1 MNTSNMSK
9 QQKRIVLLAVL
20 GLLFFYIVYRSNR
33 PPEIAAVVS
42 SADEKFRPI
51 AVENPALKLE
61 LLERLK
67 KLQYQGSHR
76 NIFSSVAPPAVSAVP
91 PPPSTPALPVA
102 PAAPSGPAPL
112 VVPATFYGFVTD
124 AQSGMRKAFFLEGE
138 NVYVIAVGETLLGR
152 FRLMQIGNSSVELEE
167 IGTGR
172 RATLTMEEP
181 NPA

>member
-1 MNTSNMSK
+1 MSNK
-9 QQKRIVLLAVL
+9 QKQITLLAGLGVVLL
-20 GLLFFYIVYRSNR
+20 YIIYLSSR
-33 PPEIAAVVS
+33 PSEIAPVVS

-76 NIFSSVAPPAVSAVP
+76 NIFSSVAPPSASTA
-91 PPPSTPALPVA
+91 PPPSIA
-102 PAAPSGPAPL
+102 PPPLTTSTGPSGPAPL
-112 VVPATFYGFVTD
+112 VIPANFYGFVTD
-124 AQSGMRKAFFLEGE
+124 VQTGRRQAFFMEGE
-138 NVYVIAVGETLLGR
+138 NVYIVSVGELLLGR
-152 FRLMQIGNSSVELEE
+152 YRLIQIGNSSVELEE
-167 IGTGR
+167 TATGR

>member
-1 MNTSNMSK
+1 MNTSNTSNR
-9 QQKRIVLLAVL
+9 QKRLVLLA
-20 GLLFFYIVYRSNR
+20 GLALVFFYIVYRSNR
-33 PPEIAAVVS
+33 PSEIAPVVS

-67 KLQYQGSHR
+67 KLQYEGSHR
-76 NIFSSVAPPAVSAVP
+76 NIFSSVAPPPVSAAPSNAIAP
-91 PPPSTPALPVA
+91 PPVA
-102 PAAPSGPAPL
+102 PVIPSGPAPL

-124 AQSGMRKAFFLEGE
+124 AQTGMRRAFFLEGE

-152 FRLMQIGNSSVELEE
+152 FRLVQIGNSSVEMEE

>member
-1 MNTSNMSK
+1 MSK
-9 QQKRIVLLAVL
+9 KQKRITLLAGLGVLLL
-20 GLLFFYIVYRSNR
+20 YIIYVSNR
-33 PPEIAAVVS
+33 PSEIAQVVS

-76 NIFSSVAPPAVSAVP
+76 NIFSSVAPPPASAVP
-91 PPPSTPALPVA
+91 PPGIAPPPITAPSG
-102 PAAPSGPAPL
+102 PSGPAPL

-124 AQSGMRKAFFLEGE
+124 AQTGMRRAFFMEGE
-138 NVYVIAVGETLLGR
+138 NVYIIAVGEMLLGHY
-152 FRLMQIGNSSVELEE
+152 RLVQIGNSSVELEE
-167 IGTGR
+167 TSTGR

>member
-1 MNTSNMSK
+1 MSSK
-9 QQKRIVLLAVL
+9 QKRIILLAGLGVL
-20 GLLFFYIVYRSNR
+20 FLYIIYVSNR
-33 PPEIAAVVS
+33 PSEIAQVVS

-76 NIFSSVAPPAVSAVP
+76 NIFSSVAPPPASAVP
-91 PPPSTPALPVA
+91 PPGIAPPPITAPSG
-102 PAAPSGPAPL
+102 PSGPAPL

-124 AQSGMRKAFFLEGE
+124 AQTGMRRAFFMEGE
-138 NVYVIAVGETLLGR
+138 NVYIIAVGEMLLGHY
-152 FRLMQIGNSSVELEE
+152 RLVQIGNSSVELEE
-167 IGTGR
+167 TSTGR

>member
-1 MNTSNMSK
+1 MSTK
-9 QQKRIVLLAVL
+9 QKRIILLAGL
-20 GLLFFYIVYRSNR
+20 GVVFLYIIYISNR
-33 PPEIAAVVS
+33 PSEIAQVVS

-76 NIFSSVAPPAVSAVP
+76 NIFSSVAPPPESAVP
-91 PPPSTPALPVA
+91 PPVIA
-102 PAAPSGPAPL
+102 PPPITAPGGPSGPAPL

-124 AQSGMRKAFFLEGE
+124 AQTGMRRAFFMEGE
-138 NVYVIAVGETLLGR
+138 NVYIIAVGEMLLGR
-152 FRLMQIGNSSVELEE
+152 YRLIQIGNSSVELEE
-167 IGTGR
+167 TSSGR

>member
-1 MNTSNMSK
+1 MSSK
-9 QQKRIVLLAVL
+9 QKRIILLVVL
-20 GLLFFYIVYRSNR
+20 GVVFLYVIYVSNR
-33 PPEIAAVVS
+33 PSEIAQVVS

-51 AVENPALKLE
+51 AVENPALKLK

-76 NIFSSVAPPAVSAVP
+76 NIFSSVAPPPESAVP
-91 PPPSTPALPVA
+91 PPVIA
-102 PAAPSGPAPL
+102 PPPITAPGGPSGPAPL

-124 AQSGMRKAFFLEGE
+124 AQTGMRRAFFIEGE
-138 NVYVIAVGETLLGR
+138 NVYIIAVGEMLLGR
-152 FRLMQIGNSSVELEE
+152 YRLIQIGNSSVELEE
-167 IGTGR
+167 TSTGR

>member
-1 MNTSNMSK
+1 MSNLSNR
-9 QQKRIVLLAVL
+9 QKRIALLAGL
-20 GLLFFYIVYRSNR
+20 ALLFFYIVYRSNR

-51 AVENPALKLE
+51 AVENPALKLD

-67 KLQYQGSHR
+67 KLQYEGSHR
-76 NIFSSVAPPAVSAVP
+76 NIFSSVAPPPVSPAPPTAVAP
-91 PPPSTPALPVA
+91 PPAPVV
-102 PAAPSGPAPL
+102 PSGPAPL

-124 AQSGMRKAFFLEGE
+124 AQTGTRRAFFLEGE
-138 NVYVIAVGETLLGR
+138 NVYVIAIGETLLGR
-152 FRLMQIGNSSVELEE
+152 FRLVQIGNSSVELEE
-167 IGTGR
+167 VGTGR

>member
-1 MNTSNMSK
+1 MSK
-9 QQKRIVLLAVL
+9 KQKRITLLAGL
-20 GLLFFYIVYRSNR
+20 GLVFLYIIYISNR
-33 PPEIAAVVS
+33 PSEIAQVVS

-76 NIFSSVAPPAVSAVP
+76 NIFSSVAPPPASAVP
-91 PPPSTPALPVA
+91 PPGIAPPPITTPSG
-102 PAAPSGPAPL
+102 PSGPAPL

-124 AQSGMRKAFFLEGE
+124 AQTGMRRAFFMEGE
-138 NVYVIAVGETLLGR
+138 NVYIIAVGEMLLGHY
-152 FRLMQIGNSSVELEE
+152 RLVQIGNSSVELEE
-167 IGTGR
+167 TSTGR

>member
-1 MNTSNMSK
+1 MSNLSK
-9 QQKRIVLLAVL
+9 RQKQIMFLAGLAVV
-20 GLLFFYIVYRSNR
+20 FFYTIYRSNR
-33 PPEIAAVVS
+33 PPEIAPVVS

-67 KLQYQGSHR
+67 KLQYEGSHR
-76 NIFSSVAPPAVSAVP
+76 NIFSSVAPPPTSAAPPNAVAP
-91 PPPSTPALPVA
+91 PPIT

-124 AQSGMRKAFFLEGE
+124 SQTGKRRAFFLEGE
-138 NVYVIAVGETLLGR
+138 NVYIVAVGEVLLGR
-152 FRLMQIGNSSVELEE
+152 FRLVQIGNSSVELEE
-167 IGTGR
+167 ISTGR

>member
-1 MNTSNMSK
+1 MSNK
-9 QQKRIVLLAVL
+9 QKRIILLAGL
-20 GLLFFYIVYRSNR
+20 GVVFLYVIYISNR
-33 PPEIAAVVS
+33 PSEIAQVVS

-76 NIFSSVAPPAVSAVP
+76 NIFSSVAPPPESAVP
-91 PPPSTPALPVA
+91 PPVIA
-102 PAAPSGPAPL
+102 PPPITAPGGPSGPAPL

-124 AQSGMRKAFFLEGE
+124 AQTGMRRAFFIEGE
-138 NVYVIAVGETLLGR
+138 NVYIIAVGEMLLGR
-152 FRLMQIGNSSVELEE
+152 YRLIQIGNSSVELEE
-167 IGTGR
+167 TSTGR

>member
-1 MNTSNMSK
+1 MSK
-9 QQKRIVLLAVL
+9 KQKRITLLAGLGVLLL
-20 GLLFFYIVYRSNR
+20 YIIYVSNR
-33 PPEIAAVVS
+33 PSEIAQVVS

-76 NIFSSVAPPAVSAVP
+76 NIFSSVAPPSASGAPLAVTAP
-91 PPPSTPALPVA
+91 PPITA
-102 PAAPSGPAPL
+102 PGGPSGPAPL

-124 AQSGMRKAFFLEGE
+124 AQTGMRRAFFIEGE
-138 NVYVIAVGETLLGR
+138 NVYIIAVGEMLLGHY
-152 FRLMQIGNSSVELEE
+152 RLVQIGNSSVELEE
-167 IGTGR
+167 TSTGR

>member
-1 MNTSNMSK
+1 M
-9 QQKRIVLLAVL
+9 LAGL
-20 GLLFFYIVYRSNR
+20 GLVFLYIIYISNR
-33 PPEIAAVVS
+33 PSEIAQVVS

-76 NIFSSVAPPAVSAVP
+76 NIFSSVAPPPASAVP
-91 PPPSTPALPVA
+91 PPGIAPPPITAPSG
-102 PAAPSGPAPL
+102 PSGPAPL

-124 AQSGMRKAFFLEGE
+124 AQTGMRRAFFMEGE
-138 NVYVIAVGETLLGR
+138 NVYIIAVGEMLLGHY
-152 FRLMQIGNSSVELEE
+152 RLVQIGNSSVELEE
-167 IGTGR
+167 TSTGR

>member
-1 MNTSNMSK
+1 MSSK
-9 QQKRIVLLAVL
+9 QKRIILLAGL
-20 GLLFFYIVYRSNR
+20 GVVFLYVIYVSNR
-33 PPEIAAVVS
+33 PSEIAQVVS

-76 NIFSSVAPPAVSAVP
+76 NIFSSVAPPPESAVLPPVIAP
-91 PPPSTPALPVA
+91 PPITA
-102 PAAPSGPAPL
+102 PGGPSGPAPL

-124 AQSGMRKAFFLEGE
+124 AQTGMRRAFFMEGE
-138 NVYVIAVGETLLGR
+138 NVYIIAVGEMLLGR
-152 FRLMQIGNSSVELEE
+152 YRLIQIGNSSVELEE
-167 IGTGR
+167 TSSGR

>member
-1 MNTSNMSK
+1 MSK
-9 QQKRIVLLAVL
+9 NQKRITLLAGLGVVLLYVI
-20 GLLFFYIVYRSNR
+20 YIGNR
-33 PPEIAAVVS
+33 PPEIAPVVS

-76 NIFSSVAPPAVSAVP
+76 NIFSSVAPPPESAVP
-91 PPPSTPALPVA
+91 PPVTAPPPVA
-102 PAAPSGPAPL
+102 TSPGPSGPAPL
-112 VVPATFYGFVTD
+112 VVPASFYGFVTD
-124 AQSGMRKAFFLEGE
+124 AQTGMRRAFFMEGE
-138 NVYVIAVGETLLGR
+138 NVYIVAVGEMLLGR
-152 FRLMQIGNSSVELEE
+152 YRLIQIGNSSVELEE
-167 IGTGR
+167 TSTGR

>member
-1 MNTSNMSK
+1 MSK
-9 QQKRIVLLAVL
+9 KQKRITLLAGLGVLLL
-20 GLLFFYIVYRSNR
+20 YIIYVSNR
-33 PPEIAAVVS
+33 PSEIAQVVS

-76 NIFSSVAPPAVSAVP
+76 NIFSSVAPPPASAVP
-91 PPPSTPALPVA
+91 PPGIA
-102 PAAPSGPAPL
+102 PPPITAPGGPSGPAPL

-124 AQSGMRKAFFLEGE
+124 AQTGMRRAFFMEGE
-138 NVYVIAVGETLLGR
+138 NVYIIAVGEMLLGHY
-152 FRLMQIGNSSVELEE
+152 RLVQIGNSSVELEE
-167 IGTGR
+167 TSTGR

>member
-1 MNTSNMSK
+1 MANLSNR
-9 QQKRIVLLAVL
+9 QKRIALLAGL
-20 GLLFFYIVYRSNR
+20 ALLFFYVVYRSNR

-67 KLQYQGSHR
+67 KLQYEGSHR
-76 NIFSSVAPPAVSAVP
+76 NIFSSVAPPPVSAAPPSALAP
-91 PPPSTPALPVA
+91 PPVVPVV
-102 PAAPSGPAPL
+102 PSGPAPL

-124 AQSGMRKAFFLEGE
+124 AQTGARRAFFLEGE
-138 NVYVIAVGETLLGR
+138 NVYVIAIGETLLGR
-152 FRLMQIGNSSVELEE
+152 FRVVQIGNSSVELEE
-167 IGTGR
+167 VGTGR

>member
-1 MNTSNMSK
+1 MSSK
-9 QQKRIVLLAVL
+9 QKRIILLVVL
-20 GLLFFYIVYRSNR
+20 GVVFLYVIYISNR
-33 PPEIAAVVS
+33 PSEIAQVVS

-76 NIFSSVAPPAVSAVP
+76 NIFSSVAPPPESAVP
-91 PPPSTPALPVA
+91 PPVIA
-102 PAAPSGPAPL
+102 PPPITAPGGPSGPAPL

-124 AQSGMRKAFFLEGE
+124 ARTGMRRAFFIEGE
-138 NVYVIAVGETLLGR
+138 NVYIIAVGEMLLGR
-152 FRLMQIGNSSVELEE
+152 YRLIQIGNSTVELEE
-167 IGTGR
+167 TSTGR

>member
-1 MNTSNMSK
+1 MSK
-9 QQKRIVLLAVL
+9 KQKRITLLAGL
-20 GLLFFYIVYRSNR
+20 GLVFLYIIYISNR
-33 PPEIAAVVS
+33 PSEIAQVVS

-76 NIFSSVAPPAVSAVP
+76 NIFSSVAPPPASAVP
-91 PPPSTPALPVA
+91 PPGIAPPPITAPSG
-102 PAAPSGPAPL
+102 PSGPAPL

-124 AQSGMRKAFFLEGE
+124 AQTGMRRAFFMEGE
-138 NVYVIAVGETLLGR
+138 NVYIIAVGEMLLGHY
-152 FRLMQIGNSSVELEE
+152 RLVQIGNSSVELEE
-167 IGTGR
+167 TGTGR

>member
-1 MNTSNMSK
+1 MSNK
-9 QQKRIVLLAVL
+9 QKRVALLTGLGVLLL
-20 GLLFFYIVYRSNR
+20 YIVYLSNR
-33 PPEIAAVVS
+33 PSEIAQVVS

-76 NIFSSVAPPAVSAVP
+76 NIFSSVAPPPASAVP
-91 PPPSTPALPVA
+91 PPGIAPPPITALSG
-102 PAAPSGPAPL
+102 PSGPAPL
-112 VVPATFYGFVTD
+112 VIPATFYGFVTD
-124 AQSGMRKAFFLEGE
+124 AQTGMRRAFFMEGE
-138 NVYVIAVGETLLGR
+138 NVYIIAVGEMLLGHY
-152 FRLMQIGNSSVELEE
+152 RLVQIGNSSVELEE
-167 IGTGR
+167 TSTGR

>member
-1 MNTSNMSK
+1 MSSK
-9 QQKRIVLLAVL
+9 QKRIILLAGL
-20 GLLFFYIVYRSNR
+20 GVVFLYVIYISNR
-33 PPEIAAVVS
+33 PSEIAQVVS

-76 NIFSSVAPPAVSAVP
+76 NIFSSVAPPPESAVP
-91 PPPSTPALPVA
+91 PPVIA
-102 PAAPSGPAPL
+102 PPPITAPGGPSGPAPL

-124 AQSGMRKAFFLEGE
+124 AQTGMRRAFFMEGE
-138 NVYVIAVGETLLGR
+138 NVYIIAVGEMLLGR
-152 FRLMQIGNSSVELEE
+152 YRLIQIGNSSVELEE
-167 IGTGR
+167 TSTGR

>member
-1 MNTSNMSK
+1 MSK
-9 QQKRIVLLAVL
+9 QQKRIALLVGL
-20 GLLFFYIVYRSNR
+20 GVVFLYFIYQSNR
-33 PPEIAAVVS
+33 PPQMAPVVS

-67 KLQYQGSHR
+67 KLQYEGSHR
-76 NIFSSVAPPAVSAVP
+76 NIFSSVAPPPVSATA
-91 PPPSTPALPVA
+91 PSAPSAPATVTPAI
-102 PAAPSGPAPL
+102 PSGPAPL

-124 AQSGMRKAFFLEGE
+124 AQTGIRRAFFLEGE
-138 NVYVIAVGETLLGR
+138 NVYVVSVGELLLGR
-152 FRLMQIGNSSVELEE
+152 YRLVQIGNSSVELEE
-167 IGTGR
+167 ISTGR

>member
-1 MNTSNMSK
+1 MSNK
-9 QQKRIVLLAVL
+9 QKRIILLAGL
-20 GLLFFYIVYRSNR
+20 GVVFLYIIYISNR
-33 PPEIAAVVS
+33 PSEIAQVVS

-76 NIFSSVAPPAVSAVP
+76 NIFSSVAPPPESAVP
-91 PPPSTPALPVA
+91 PPVIAPPPITAPSG
-102 PAAPSGPAPL
+102 PSGPAPL

-124 AQSGMRKAFFLEGE
+124 AQTGMRRAFFMEGE
-138 NVYVIAVGETLLGR
+138 NVYIIAVGEMLLGR
-152 FRLMQIGNSSVELEE
+152 YRLVQIGNSSVELEE
-167 IGTGR
+167 TGTGR

-181 NPA
+181 NPT